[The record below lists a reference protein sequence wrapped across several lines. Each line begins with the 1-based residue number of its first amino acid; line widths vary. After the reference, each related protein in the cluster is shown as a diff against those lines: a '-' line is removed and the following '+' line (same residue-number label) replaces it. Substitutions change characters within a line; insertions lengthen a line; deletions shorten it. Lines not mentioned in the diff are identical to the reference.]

1 MIAKAWRACNSLPD
15 GCAGTLW
22 TRMITAALGLMA
34 LHWRTEILSPN
45 AAALAQA
52 AWDQSWNKPVE
63 GKKPRY
69 LPVDDFY
76 ADWAQANFGLA
87 EAGKIFAG
95 IDGKAPSVTEG
106 GYPMGD
112 LKPLMTEWEKI
123 APKFAFLL
131 ELEELRG
138 QIKGAGNLERYDYW
152 LNTFRYLVA
161 TPKGRLGKL
170 EAELASKPWQQVRE
184 GIEVK
189 LCPKEG
195 ELYVFTQSRDRV
207 GKERSMRRRALRK
220 LLKRL
225 AELRA
230 MASLKRD

>member
-1 MIAKAWRACNSLPD
+1 
-15 GCAGTLW
+15 
-22 TRMITAALGLMA
+22 
-34 LHWRTEILSPN
+34 
-45 AAALAQA
+45 
-52 AWDQSWNKPVE
+52 
-63 GKKPRY
+63 
-69 LPVDDFY
+69 
-76 ADWAQANFGLA
+76 
-87 EAGKIFAG
+87 
-95 IDGKAPSVTEG
+95 
-106 GYPMGD
+106 MGD